1 MKRKIPGILLALTL
15 LFLTA
20 CAATADRPVQPNEEA
35 PSTMNQQV
43 AGRYKKI
50 TPEEAKTKMD
60 AGNVTIVDVRTQSEY
75 DEGYIPGAI
84 LVPNETIGDTL
95 PEALP
100 NQEAVLLVYCRSGRR
115 SKEAAEKL
123 AALGYQTVYDFG
135 GILDWPYD
143 IERP

>member
-1 MKRKIPGILLALTL
+1 
-15 LFLTA
+15 
-20 CAATADRPVQPNEEA
+20 
-35 PSTMNQQV
+35 MNQQV

>member
-1 MKRKIPGILLALTL
+1 MKQKVFGSLLAVAL
-15 LFLTA
+15 LFMPACTA
-20 CAATADRPVQPNEEA
+20 AGRPVQQSEEA
-35 PSTMNQQV
+35 SNSMKQQEQ
-43 AGRYKKI
+43 GRYETI
-50 TPEEAKTKMD
+50 TPEEAKAKMD
-60 AGNVTIVDVRTQSEY
+60 AGNVMIVDVRTQAEY
-75 DEGYIPGAI
+75 DQGHIPGAI

-100 NQEAVLLVYCRSGRR
+100 DQEAVLLVYCRSGRR

-143 IERP
+143 IEQP